1 MKGRNGRRRAHL
13 LEPSE
18 KRSSRGLRAS
28 YKVSGLPTE
37 ERNKA
42 RGEGSSHG
50 SAGERHSQKLYPLE
64 NEIN

>member
-18 KRSSRGLRAS
+18 KGLSRGLRTS

-42 RGEGSSHG
+42 GGEGSSHG
-50 SAGERHSQKLYPLE
+50 LVWGTAQSEIVPLGK
-64 NEIN
+64 